1 MDNYVALMREIN
13 KNISINSRIYGE
25 FANKHRFNNLETPIL
40 YSLLIFKNLTQN
52 DIANE
57 YLLPKQTVNNIIKK
71 FEGLGIVMLN
81 QDFVD
86 KRKKIIT
93 LTDKG
98 VDYITKQLGPMLDAE
113 NEAAKMLGCDKLNN
127 VINSLKEL
135 NDALRALF
143 RGEEKWF
150 ILIKN

>member
-143 RGEEKWF
+143 RGEEK
-150 ILIKN
+150 